1 MDGENLRFLRHNGN
15 LIQKNGKLL
24 HLFQLFG
31 ELLDPYWNK
40 NYVLRIF
47 QNMSNILFSAS
58 TASQI
63 KDTTAL
69 CSKGGAKE
77 KIKVFKF

>member
-24 HLFQLFG
+24 HLFQLFV
-31 ELLDPYWNK
+31 ELLDPNWNTD
-40 NYVLRIF
+40 YVFRKS
-47 QNMSNILFSAS
+47 QNTSNLLFSAS

-63 KDTTAL
+63 KDTTAYN
-69 CSKGGAKE
+69 
-77 KIKVFKF
+77 IKLEV